1 MQDCLEHKW
10 LQLTDA
16 MMKTRESNL
25 FRSNRLRQFV
35 LSYDARRQSDDHRLL
50 FDDLVLPPELVT
62 TLQPDVLSADVQVP
76 GGETCMGGG
85 EGKE

>member
-1 MQDCLEHKW
+1 
-10 LQLTDA
+10 
-16 MMKTRESNL
+16 MKTRESNL

-85 EGKE
+85 EGKEWRQGFDC